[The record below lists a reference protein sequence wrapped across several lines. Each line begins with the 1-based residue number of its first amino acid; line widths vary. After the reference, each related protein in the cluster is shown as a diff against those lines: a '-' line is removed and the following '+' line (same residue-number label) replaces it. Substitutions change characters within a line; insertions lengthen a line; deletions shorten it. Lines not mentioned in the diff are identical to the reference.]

1 MNTNRILGIF
11 IAVTVLI
18 WILVFALSP
27 QLKYQNSI
35 NINIPKLPEPLVDQN
50 TLKKIEFKE
59 VKNNFLKIDTKDT
72 LPSAKERVDK
82 IDFNLY
88 VYRIGAF
95 GSSTT
100 ISNVVKSFNDAG
112 FPAFTEQNKS
122 NKNLTNVLVGPF
134 ASKNDIK
141 DNQKTLNQI
150 AGIEVGEVMAWSP

>member
-27 QLKYQNSI
+27 QPKYQNSI
-35 NINIPKLPEPLVDQN
+35 NINIPKLPEPLVDQDS
-50 TLKKIEFKE
+50 LKKIEFKE
-59 VKNNFLKIDTKDT
+59 VKNDFLKIDTKDT

-95 GSSTT
+95 GSSAT